1 MRIKVHPWTIFGKVH
16 VTLRGNDLVTQNVF
30 GGDAVLGGSDVTV
43 TLSPDPVGGDDQFEL
58 SGIGLL
64 VGDPTL
70 TCSDLQTEEQI
81 AHGECPM
88 GAHLHIKGFEP
99 ATGDAQGH
107 FSLLVHLDV
116 WVEPSTVNFQFRN
129 GDTARVIDFWNAEVV
144 SGGGEGDAH
153 AAFRLKKNVLAWIG
167 ERKSSFG
174 FRFEGS
180 LTAMPTITCSNFGKP
195 FPFPPP
201 PTPPGPPPLAPP
213 HFDVD
218 SSLCFLGGVA
228 SWLHP
233 PNTDP
238 QIGWALP
245 WQVSVSMPR
254 WEPGVTLVLAFEG
267 EKLHEHPVRLSAIEP
282 DDGGTRLETTT
293 SHSLGI
299 TLFPSPLHG
308 FTITGTG
315 AVTGI
320 KSMSCCC
327 RAPPPPPPPPPTF
340 QLSARDEWLSSHAAS
355 PPPPPP
361 PPPREPRVHRTID
374 GLTIASPSPPPYPP
388 PPPMGDVSTWTR
400 VFAMIVGFAVLMGSA
415 LRWLEHRSANQLKR
429 MHKEKAAKKIARTHA
444 VIAPA
449 RTAADEPETAL
460 VVKVPEGARGAR
472 REGKQGGEA
481 IPVGKQGEDAKD
493 ILLQLQEAGSSS
505 SESEGGS
512 GAPAQGHS
520 GGGCGR
526 RRASAGSSAG
536 SGSDDSSD
544 SRSSSSSS
552 GDCGSSGPLATGAEG
567 GVGVRGGGSRT
578 GGGRSESGGGVRDD
592 SDGGSGADRGGGC
605 RADGGGGTPHAKLFV
620 QVGEGGASTL
630 RFDAKLVDS
639 PAELVELVADS
650 LGREEDQ
657 VRLELVDEAGRA
669 RAITGATRLS
679 HLHEASVIR
688 LADKPAKSAKHGGG
702 RRLLPGMGRPR
713 ARGGHVALR
722 GQSDDDL
729 EEAVRP
735 PRRRCSSFDEADS
748 LLSSAAA
755 PGKAPRGGR
764 RGARTPGRAPAGV
777 PGAASMDALD

>member
-1 MRIKVHPWTIFGKVH
+1 
-16 VTLRGNDLVTQNVF
+16 
-30 GGDAVLGGSDVTV
+30 
-43 TLSPDPVGGDDQFEL
+43 
-58 SGIGLL
+58 
-64 VGDPTL
+64 
-70 TCSDLQTEEQI
+70 
-81 AHGECPM
+81 
-88 GAHLHIKGFEP
+88 
-99 ATGDAQGH
+99 
-107 FSLLVHLDV
+107 
-116 WVEPSTVNFQFRN
+116 
-129 GDTARVIDFWNAEVV
+129 
-144 SGGGEGDAH
+144 
-153 AAFRLKKNVLAWIG
+153 
-167 ERKSSFG
+167 
-174 FRFEGS
+174 
-180 LTAMPTITCSNFGKP
+180 
-195 FPFPPP
+195 
-201 PTPPGPPPLAPP
+201 
-213 HFDVD
+213 
-218 SSLCFLGGVA
+218 
-228 SWLHP
+228 
-233 PNTDP
+233 
-238 QIGWALP
+238 
-245 WQVSVSMPR
+245 
-254 WEPGVTLVLAFEG
+254 
-267 EKLHEHPVRLSAIEP
+267 
-282 DDGGTRLETTT
+282 
-293 SHSLGI
+293 
-299 TLFPSPLHG
+299 
-308 FTITGTG
+308 
-315 AVTGI
+315 
-320 KSMSCCC
+320 
-327 RAPPPPPPPPPTF
+327 
-340 QLSARDEWLSSHAAS
+340 
-355 PPPPPP
+355 
-361 PPPREPRVHRTID
+361 
-374 GLTIASPSPPPYPP
+374 
-388 PPPMGDVSTWTR
+388 MGDVSTWTR

-415 LRWLEHRSANQLKR
+415 LRWLERHSANQLKR
-429 MHKEKAAKKIARTHA
+429 MHKEKAAKKIARTLA

-449 RTAADEPETAL
+449 RAAADEPETAR

-481 IPVGKQGEDAKD
+481 IPVGEQGEDAKV

-552 GDCGSSGPLATGAEG
+552 GDGSAGPGATAAEG

-592 SDGGSGADRGGGC
+592 NDGGSGADRGGGC
-605 RADGGGGTPHAKLFV
+605 RADGGGGTPHAKLVV

-657 VRLELVDEAGRA
+657 VHLELVDEAGRA

-679 HLHEASVIR
+679 HLHAASVIR
-688 LADKPAKSAKHGGG
+688 LAAKPAKPAKHGGGG

-722 GQSDDDL
+722 EQSDDDL

-777 PGAASMDALD
+777 PGAAGMDALD